1 MEEGGMLYRPR
12 ILVGVGQEKDYISN
26 SDFDI
31 PYNLLKTV
39 S

>member
-1 MEEGGMLYRPR
+1 MEEGGMLCRPH
-12 ILVGVGQEKDYISN
+12 ILVGLSQEKDYISN